1 MLRNRLILAAAILA
15 TGVFASFYGGNIPYT
30 LFYLTLLLPVISFLY
45 TVYVYLRV
53 KVYQEIENMVLV
65 KGESTGYTFRV
76 ANEDFLSY
84 QNLRIRFFTGMSQVE
99 RTEQAMNYCLLPG
112 ESVSMETRLR
122 CRFRGIYQVGARSM
136 EITDPFNLFQLS
148 YPIRSRNSVTVLP
161 RKVQLSHLNILPLD
175 EN

>member
-84 QNLRIRFFTGMSQVE
+84 QNLRIRFFTGMSQPTGPVHN
-99 RTEQAMNYCLLPG
+99 R
-112 ESVSMETRLR
+112 
-122 CRFRGIYQVGARSM
+122 
-136 EITDPFNLFQLS
+136 
-148 YPIRSRNSVTVLP
+148 
-161 RKVQLSHLNILPLD
+161 
-175 EN
+175 